1 MSWRIPKIAAPPN
14 HPNWSILQYQNPW
27 FCWSPIL
34 RTPPM
39 LVYAFTQSSDRIL
52 PSLPAFDTNYPLSKR
67 KLMFQAICLV
77 SILVCWWEEA
87 GGLLLKLYQHTF
99 DPPENE
105 KDLMTEEPRT
115 MRQLFS
121 SEMQRSLHCLYATRR
136 PVEPYHLF
144 ICWRLL

>member
-1 MSWRIPKIAAPPN
+1 MVLLIPHFKN
-14 HPNWSILQYQNPW
+14 
-27 FCWSPIL
+27 
-34 RTPPM
+34 PPM
-39 LVYAFTQSSDRIL
+39 LVYAYTQSSDRIL
-52 PSLPAFDTNYPLSKR
+52 QSLPAFDTNYPLSKR

-77 SILVCWWEEA
+77 SILVCWWGEA

-115 MRQLFS
+115 MRQHFFRRKFNAQS
-121 SEMQRSLHCLYATRR
+121 TVLYATRR
-136 PVEPYHLF
+136 LVEPYHLF